1 MQTPESTTKTRGLF
15 ARLFG
20 SEDAQPTPHDVDTQI
35 MKVEQERADL
45 AAELAIVQGEI
56 AENWGEDTTS
66 LEQQVIT
73 LNSKIAAAG
82 QVLQRLQA
90 ERVEAL
96 ARQVLDTYRHKVE

>member
-1 MQTPESTTKTRGLF
+1 
-15 ARLFG
+15 
-20 SEDAQPTPHDVDTQI
+20 EDAQPTPHDVDTQI

-96 ARQVLDTYRHKVE
+96 ARQVLDTYRHKVEQIVALITELDSLETDE